1 MTRPQVTRDRRPDG
15 DGGFTLIELVTAM
28 GVFSVLMIMVGAI
41 TLSGFSSIREITSRS
56 ETQQQS
62 QNAAEWA
69 TRLIRYT
76 ALPEGQTAPI
86 TAASPSAIRFYTY
99 SGTGPK
105 NDVPYEAQLF
115 VVANADGTSSLVSD
129 VWTPT
134 AITGGWTWGEAPARR
149 ELLRVPAGAGTPLSI
164 RVFACNALT
173 GCATREEVTPATY
186 GPVVLAEGRVLESV
200 EFSIGDPAD
209 ERNRVT
215 QQVRLVNLS

>member
-1 MTRPQVTRDRRPDG
+1 MTGVRTTAARRDDA

-28 GVFSVLMIMVGAI
+28 AVFSVLMVMVGAI

-56 ETQQQS
+56 EIQQES

-69 TRLIRYT
+69 TRLLRYT
-76 ALPEGQTAPI
+76 DLPEGQTAAI
-86 TAASPSAIRFYTY
+86 TAASPSAIRFFTY

-105 NDVPYEAQLF
+105 NDVPYEAHLF

-134 AITGGWTWGEAPARR
+134 AVTGGWTWNETPARR
-149 ELLRVPAGAGTPLSI
+149 ELLRVPAGVGTPLSV
-164 RVFACNALT
+164 RVFACNTLT
-173 GCATREEVTPATY
+173 GCDTREEVTPGAY
-186 GPVVLAEGRVLESV
+186 GPVTLAEGRVLESV
-200 EFSIGDPAD
+200 EFAIGDPAD
-209 ERNRVT
+209 SRNRVT

>member
-1 MTRPQVTRDRRPDG
+1 MTRAQVASDRRPG
-15 DGGFTLIELVTAM
+15 ADGGFTLIELVTAM

-41 TLSGFSSIREITSRS
+41 TLSGFSSIRAITSRS

-76 ALPEGQTAPI
+76 ALPEGQAAAI

-99 SGTGPK
+99 SGTGSK

-149 ELLRVPAGAGTPLSI
+149 ELLRVPAGVGAPLSI
-164 RVFACNALT
+164 RVFACNELT
-173 GCATREEVTPATY
+173 ACATREEVTPATF
-186 GPVVLAEGRVLESV
+186 GPVTLAEGRILESV
-200 EFSIGDPAD
+200 EFSIGDPAN